1 MVSNISYSAA
11 KFFGQELEHMWN
23 KESWSEALEKNEVI
37 VCTAAILQKCL
48 SQGFITISRISL
60 LIFDEA
66 HHAKKNH
73 AYARI
78 VKDYYLREPDTDKR
92 PRILGMTAS
101 PVDGKTDVKAA
112 ATNLEY
118 LLCSDIAT
126 VSSGRLTEELGKKG
140 HEEIKIPFPP
150 LDDGQDTDLMRKMG
164 SLLEADVILDRY
176 VRFAKSCLLEL
187 GPWCADRFWKLC
199 FAEDQMPSIMAR
211 AENFAQQY
219 RGTIIFCRQD
229 QNPVSIVHKV
239 YGIIKEHPL
248 PALKPDSN
256 HLSHK
261 AMLLVSIL
269 GDYFREPGDHKCIV
283 FVEKRNTA
291 MMLAD
296 AFKQLQNHVPY
307 LKPTY
312 LVGYHAD
319 SGPLTMS
326 YRDAVLTIHR
336 FKQGEYNCLFASS
349 VAEEGLDIPDCD
361 IVVRFDL
368 CNSMIQYIQSRGR
381 ARHKNS
387 KYITM
392 YERDNWEHTK
402 RLAQASQDAATLR
415 RFCAML
421 PSDRRLDS
429 DLASRQNLHEYSAQ
443 PSCVIKSSGAKLT
456 FTDSLQVL
464 ASFVSS
470 FQERGHA
477 NLVPEYVVMIFG
489 KKYVAQVILPDKS
502 PIQVK
507 RGHPQPSKHAAK
519 CSAAF
524 ELCRDLIREKYIDE
538 YLQPIFK
545 KKLPA
550 MRDARLAIS
559 SNKKAQYNMLLKPAV
574 WSRVGPVE
582 KLYCTAITI
591 EDPAV
596 IGRPTC
602 PLLLLTRDP
611 LPTLPGISLFFGGG
625 DKTLVQQTQLL
636 GSLSVAEGAKNG
648 TTVLECLRIFTLRV
662 FQDVFSK
669 NFKATAEELPYFL
682 IPCEKGHE
690 FNFSRTDPR
699 DAIDWGAIR
708 TVIENE
714 NLELSTKDP
723 ENFYRD
729 RFILD
734 PYDGGRK
741 LYSVRVRKDLKPS
754 DPVPEGVPA
763 PRYRGWKTL
772 EHNIREYSVS
782 IWSRTRAAR
791 VWKEH
796 QPVVE
801 AEIVSLRRNL
811 LDDFD
816 EDREVAKNCFVI
828 MEPLRVSAVSVT
840 LEEFRAE
847 LTQTAF
853 HARCRHGF
861 RLPCNHPPN
870 RRASHCVGC
879 LCQARTDDPAKTGS
893 RGGNEGQRQLRR
905 CAGGKDKLPRGHGK
919 QLRATRISR
928 RLLPQNGHYHCS
940 VYAEPGPE
948 RVCLPRGAHASDLQ
962 QEFV

>member
-1 MVSNISYSAA
+1 MEN
-11 KFFGQELEHMWN
+11 
-23 KESWSEALEKNEVI
+23 NEII

-48 SQGFITISRISL
+48 AQGFITISRINL

-78 VKDYYLREPDTDKR
+78 VKDYYLREPDTDQR

-112 ATNLEY
+112 ATNLEF

-126 VSSGRLTEELGKKG
+126 VSSGRLTEELGQKG

-150 LDDGQDTDLMRKMG
+150 LDNGQDTDLMRKMG

-176 VRFAKSCLLEL
+176 VKFSKSCLLEL

-199 FAEDQMPSIMAR
+199 FAEEQMPSIIAR

-219 RGTIIFCRQD
+219 RGTIIFCRED

-239 YGIIKEHPL
+239 YDIIKEHPL
-248 PALKPDSN
+248 PSLSPDSN
-256 HLSHK
+256 YLSHK
-261 AMLLVSIL
+261 SLLLVSIL
-269 GDYFREPGDHKCIV
+269 RDYFREPGDHKCIV

-291 MMLAD
+291 MMLAETS
-296 AFKQLQNHVPY
+296 KQLLNHVPY
-307 LKPTY
+307 LKPAY

-361 IVVRFDL
+361 IVIRFDL
-368 CNSMIQYIQSRGR
+368 CNSMIQYIQSKGR
-381 ARHKNS
+381 ARHKQS

-402 RLAQASQDAATLR
+402 RLAQTSQDAATLR

-429 DLASRQNLHEYSAQ
+429 DQECRRNLHEYSAQ
-443 PSCVIKSSGAKLT
+443 PSCMVKSSGAKLT

-477 NLVPEYVVMIFG
+477 NLVPEYVMMTFG
-489 KKYVAQVILPDKS
+489 KDYVAQVILPDKS

-524 ELCRDLIREKYIDE
+524 ELCQDLIREKYIDE
-538 YLQPIFK
+538 NLQPIFK

-550 MRDARLAIS
+550 MRNARLAIS
-559 SNKKAQYNMLLKPAV
+559 SNKKAQYKMLLKPAV
-574 WSRVGPVE
+574 WSRIGPLE
-582 KLYCTAITI
+582 KLYCTAITL
-591 EDPAV
+591 ENPAV

-611 LPTLPGISLFFGGG
+611 LPALPGIPLFFGGG
-625 DKTLVQQTQLL
+625 DNSVVQQTRLS
-636 GSLSVAEGAKNG
+636 GTLSVSGDANEGA
-648 TTVLECLRIFTLRV
+648 TILEGLRVFTLRI

-669 NFKATAEELPYFL
+669 SFEATADVLPYFL
-682 IPCEKGHE
+682 VPSGKGHQ
-690 FNFSRTDPR
+690 FDFAQMNPR
-699 DAIDWGAIR
+699 DAIDWDAIR
-708 TVIENE
+708 TVTESE
-714 NLELSTKDP
+714 NLELGTEDT
-723 ENFYRD
+723 EVFYSD
-729 RFILD
+729 KFVID

-791 VWKEH
+791 VWKED

-816 EDREVAKNCFVI
+816 EDREATKNCFVI
-828 MEPLRVSAVSVT
+828 MEPLRISAVSAT
-840 LEEFRAE
+840 PGELRDRADPDSFPRTWSPW
-847 LTQTAF
+847 L
-853 HARCRHGF
+853 
-861 RLPCNHPPN
+861 LPF
-870 RRASHCVGC
+870 
-879 LCQARTDDPAKTGS
+879 
-893 RGGNEGQRQLRR
+893 
-905 CAGGKDKLPRGHGK
+905 PRSSTES
-919 QLRATRISR
+919 TRISLR
-928 RLLPQNGHYHCS
+928 WMPVRS
-940 VYAEPGPE
+940 SA
-948 RVCLPRGAHASDLQ
+948 
-962 QEFV
+962 

>member
-1 MVSNISYSAA
+1 MTSNLPYPVA
-11 KFFGQELEHMWN
+11 KFFGQELEHRWN
-23 KESWSEALEKNEVI
+23 KEHWAQALEKNEII

-48 SQGFITISRISL
+48 SQEFITISRINL

-92 PRILGMTAS
+92 PRVLGMTAS

-126 VSSGRLTEELGKKG
+126 VSSGRLTEELGQKG
-140 HEEIKIPFPP
+140 HEEIKIPFPQ
-150 LDDGQDTDLMRKMG
+150 LEHQQDTDLMRKMG

-176 VRFAKSCLLEL
+176 VKFAKSCLLEL

-199 FAEDQMPSIMAR
+199 FAEDQMPSIIAR

-219 RGTIIFCRQD
+219 RGTIVFCRED
-229 QNPVSIVHKV
+229 QNPVKIVHKA
-239 YGIIKEHPL
+239 YDIIKQHPL
-248 PALKPDSN
+248 PPLKLDSN
-256 HLSHK
+256 YLSHK
-261 AMLLVSIL
+261 TLLLVSIL

-291 MMLAD
+291 MMLAET
-296 AFKQLQNHVPY
+296 FRQLQNHVPY
-307 LKPTY
+307 LKPAY

-336 FKQGEYNCLFASS
+336 FKKGEDNCLFASS

-361 IVVRFDL
+361 IVIRFDL
-368 CNSMIQYIQSRGR
+368 CNSMIQYIQSKGR
-381 ARHKNS
+381 ARHENS

-429 DLASRQNLHEYSAQ
+429 DQECRRNLHEYSAQ

-477 NLVPEYVVMIFG
+477 NLVPEYVVMTFG
-489 KKYVAQVILPDKS
+489 KEYVAQVILPDKS

-507 RGHPQPSKHAAK
+507 RGYPQPSKHAAK

-524 ELCRDLIREKYIDE
+524 ELCQDLIREKYIDE
-538 YLQPIFK
+538 HLQPIFT

-550 MRDARLAIS
+550 MRNARLAIS
-559 SNKKAQYNMLLKPAV
+559 SNKKAQYKMLLKPAV

-582 KLYCTAITI
+582 RLYCTAITI
-591 EDPAV
+591 ENPAV
-596 IGRPTC
+596 ISKSSC

-611 LPTLPGISLFFGGG
+611 LPALPGIPLFFGGG
-625 DKTLVQQTQLL
+625 DNSVAQQTQLL
-636 GSLSVAEGAKNG
+636 GTLDVAEDVKDGIAI
-648 TTVLECLRIFTLRV
+648 LEGLRIFTLRI

-669 NFKATAEELPYFL
+669 SFEATAEELPYFVA
-682 IPCEKGHE
+682 PSGKGHE
-690 FNFSRTDPR
+690 FDFSQIKPQDAVDW
-699 DAIDWGAIR
+699 DAIRIVTESED
-708 TVIENE
+708 
-714 NLELSTKDP
+714 LELGVEDP
-723 ENFYRD
+723 QDFYRD

-763 PRYRGWKTL
+763 PRFKGWKTL

-782 IWSRTRAAR
+782 IWSRARATR
-791 VWKEH
+791 VWKED
-796 QPVVE
+796 QPVLE

-816 EDREVAKNCFVI
+816 EDREVTKNCFVI
-828 MEPLRVSAVSVT
+828 MEPLKISAVSAH
-840 LEEFRAE
+840 LE
-847 LTQTAF
+847 T
-853 HARCRHGF
+853 
-861 RLPCNHPPN
+861 P
-870 RRASHCVGC
+870 
-879 LCQARTDDPAKTGS
+879 
-893 RGGNEGQRQLRR
+893 GQR
-905 CAGGKDKLPRGHGK
+905 
-919 QLRATRISR
+919 
-928 RLLPQNGHYHCS
+928 
-940 VYAEPGPE
+940 
-948 RVCLPRGAHASDLQ
+948 
-962 QEFV
+962 

>member
-1 MVSNISYSAA
+1 MDQQWSAVTSNLPYPVA
-11 KFFGQELEHMWN
+11 KFFGQELEHRWN
-23 KESWSEALEKNEVI
+23 KEHWAQALEKNEII

-48 SQGFITISRISL
+48 SQEFITISRINL

-92 PRILGMTAS
+92 PRVLGMTAS

-126 VSSGRLTEELGKKG
+126 VSSGRLTEELGQKS
-140 HEEIKIPFPP
+140 HEEIKIPFPQ
-150 LDDGQDTDLMRKMG
+150 LEHQQDTDLMRKMG

-176 VRFAKSCLLEL
+176 VKFAKSCLLEL

-199 FAEDQMPSIMAR
+199 FAEDQMPSIIAR
-211 AENFAQQY
+211 AEDCAQQY
-219 RGTIIFCRQD
+219 RGTIVFCRED
-229 QNPVSIVHKV
+229 QNPVKIVHKV
-239 YGIIKEHPL
+239 YDIIKQHPL
-248 PALKPDSN
+248 PPLRLDSN
-256 HLSHK
+256 YLSHK
-261 AMLLVSIL
+261 TLLLVSIL

-291 MMLAD
+291 MMLAET
-296 AFKQLQNHVPY
+296 FRQLQNHVPY
-307 LKPTY
+307 LKPAY

-336 FKQGEYNCLFASS
+336 FKKGEDNCLFASS
-349 VAEEGLDIPDCD
+349 IAEEGLDIPDCD
-361 IVVRFDL
+361 IVIRFDL
-368 CNSMIQYIQSRGR
+368 CNSMIQYIQSKGR
-381 ARHKNS
+381 ARHENS

-429 DLASRQNLHEYSAQ
+429 DQECRQNLHEYSAQ

-477 NLVPEYVVMIFG
+477 KLVPEYVVMTFG
-489 KKYVAQVILPDKS
+489 KEYVAQVILPDKS

-507 RGHPQPSKHAAK
+507 RGYPQPSKHAAK

-524 ELCRDLIREKYIDE
+524 ELCQDLIREKYIDE
-538 YLQPIFK
+538 HLQPIFT

-550 MRDARLAIS
+550 MRNARLAIS
-559 SNKKAQYNMLLKPAV
+559 SNKKAQYKMLLKPAV
-574 WSRVGPVE
+574 WSCVGPVE
-582 KLYCTAITI
+582 RLYCTAITI
-591 EDPAV
+591 ENPAV
-596 IGRPTC
+596 ISKPSC

-611 LPTLPGISLFFGGG
+611 LPALPGIPLFFGGG
-625 DKTLVQQTQLL
+625 DNSVAQQTQLL
-636 GSLSVAEGAKNG
+636 GTLDVAEDVKEGIAI
-648 TTVLECLRIFTLRV
+648 LEGLRIFTLRI

-669 NFKATAEELPYFL
+669 SFEATSEELPYFVV
-682 IPCEKGHE
+682 PSGKGHE
-690 FNFSRTDPR
+690 FDFSQIKPQDAVDW
-699 DAIDWGAIR
+699 DAIRIVTESED
-708 TVIENE
+708 
-714 NLELSTKDP
+714 LELGVEDP
-723 ENFYRD
+723 EDFYRD

-763 PRYRGWKTL
+763 PRFKGWKTL

-782 IWSRTRAAR
+782 IWSRARATR
-791 VWKEH
+791 VWKVD
-796 QPVVE
+796 QPVLE

-816 EDREVAKNCFVI
+816 EDREVTKNCFVI
-828 MEPLRVSAVSVT
+828 MEPLKISAVSAH
-840 LEEFRAE
+840 LE
-847 LTQTAF
+847 T
-853 HARCRHGF
+853 
-861 RLPCNHPPN
+861 P
-870 RRASHCVGC
+870 
-879 LCQARTDDPAKTGS
+879 
-893 RGGNEGQRQLRR
+893 GQR
-905 CAGGKDKLPRGHGK
+905 
-919 QLRATRISR
+919 
-928 RLLPQNGHYHCS
+928 
-940 VYAEPGPE
+940 
-948 RVCLPRGAHASDLQ
+948 
-962 QEFV
+962 

>member
-1 MVSNISYSAA
+1 MVDQQWSAVVSNLPYPVA
-11 KFFGQELEHMWN
+11 KFFGQELEHRWN
-23 KESWSEALEKNEVI
+23 KEHWTEVLEKNEII

-48 SQGFITISRISL
+48 SQGFIAISRINL
-60 LIFDEA
+60 LVFDEA

-78 VKDYYLREPDTDKR
+78 VKDYYLREPDTEKR

-126 VSSGRLTEELGKKG
+126 VSSGRLAKELGQKG
-140 HEEIKIPFPP
+140 HEKIELSFPP
-150 LDDGQDTDLMRKMG
+150 LEYGEETDLMRKMG
-164 SLLEADVILDRY
+164 SLLEAAVILNRY
-176 VRFAKSCLLEL
+176 VKFARSCLLEL

-199 FAEDQMPSIMAR
+199 FAEDQMPSIIAR

-219 RGTIIFCRQD
+219 SGTIFCRDD

-239 YGIIKEHPL
+239 YDIIKEYPL
-248 PALKPDSN
+248 PALKRNSN

-261 AMLLVSIL
+261 TLLLFSIL
-269 GDYFREPGDHKCIV
+269 GGYFRKPEDHKCIV

-296 AFKQLQNHVPY
+296 TFRQLQNHVPY
-307 LKPTY
+307 LKPAY
-312 LVGYHAD
+312 IVGYHAD
-319 SGPLTMS
+319 SGPSTMS

-336 FKQGEYNCLFASS
+336 FKQGEYNCLFASP

-361 IVVRFDL
+361 IVIRFDL
-368 CNSMIQYIQSRGR
+368 CNSMIQYVQSRGR

-387 KYITM
+387 KYITI
-392 YERDNWEHTK
+392 YERDNWEHKK
-402 RLAQASQDAATLR
+402 RLAQVSQDAATLR

-429 DLASRQNLHEYSAQ
+429 DQDCRRNLHDYSAQ

-464 ASFVSS
+464 ASFISS

-477 NLVPEYVVMIFG
+477 NLVPEYVVITFG
-489 KKYVAQVILPDKS
+489 KEYVAQVILPDKS

-507 RGHPQPSKHAAK
+507 HGHPQPSKHAAK

-524 ELCRDLIREKYIDE
+524 ELCQDLIREKYIDE
-538 YLQPIFK
+538 HLQPIFK

-550 MRDARLAIS
+550 MRNARLAIS
-559 SNKKAQYNMLLKPAV
+559 SNKKARYNMLLKPAV

-582 KLYCTAITI
+582 KLYCTAITM
-591 EDPAV
+591 ENPGV

-611 LPTLPGISLFFGGG
+611 LPTLPGIPLFFGG
-625 DKTLVQQTQLL
+625 DDNSVVQQTQLS
-636 GSLSVAEGAKNG
+636 GTLSVAEGAKDG
-648 TTVLECLRIFTLRV
+648 TTILESLRIFTLRI

-669 NFKATAEELPYFL
+669 IFEATAEELPYFL
-682 IPCEKGHE
+682 VPSGKGHE
-690 FNFSRTDPR
+690 FDFSRTDPR
-699 DAIDWGAIR
+699 DAIDWDAIR
-708 TVIENE
+708 TVAENE
-714 NLELSTKDP
+714 NLELGTQDP
-723 ENFYRD
+723 EAFYKD
-729 RFILD
+729 RFVLD

-741 LYSVRVRKDLKPS
+741 LYSVRVRKELRPS

-782 IWSRTRAAR
+782 IWSRTRSAR
-791 VWKEH
+791 VWKED

-801 AEIVSLRRNL
+801 AEMVSLRRNL

-816 EDREVAKNCFVI
+816 EDREVTNNCFVI
-828 MEPLRVSAVSVT
+828 MEPLRISAVSST
-840 LEEFRAE
+840 LEEFRAA
-847 LTQTAF
+847 LTKTASN
-853 HARCRHGF
+853 ARGRHGLCLS
-861 RLPCNHPPN
+861 RNHTPN
-870 RRASHCVGC
+870 RRASHCIGC
-879 LCQARTDDPAKTGS
+879 LCQARADDPAEAGS
-893 RGGNEGQRQLRR
+893 RGGNEGQRQ
-905 CAGGKDKLPRGHGK
+905 
-919 QLRATRISR
+919 S
-928 RLLPQNGHYHCS
+928 
-940 VYAEPGPE
+940 
-948 RVCLPRGAHASDLQ
+948 
-962 QEFV
+962 

>member
-1 MVSNISYSAA
+1 MDQQWSAVVSNLPYPVA
-11 KFFGQELEHMWN
+11 KFFGQELEHRWN
-23 KESWSEALEKNEVI
+23 KAHWTEALEKNEII

-48 SQGFITISRISL
+48 SQGFITMSRINL

-101 PVDGKTDVKAA
+101 PADGKTEVKAA

-126 VSSGRLTEELGKKG
+126 VSSGRLTKELGQKS
-140 HEEIKIPFPP
+140 HEEIKIPFPQ
-150 LDDGQDTDLMRKMG
+150 LAHQQDTDLMRKMG

-176 VRFAKSCLLEL
+176 VKFAKSCLLEL
-187 GPWCADRFWKLC
+187 GQWCADRFWKLC
-199 FAEDQMPSIMAR
+199 FAEDQMPSIIAR

-219 RGTIIFCRQD
+219 RGTIVFCRDD
-229 QNPVSIVHKV
+229 QNPVKIVHKV
-239 YGIIKEHPL
+239 YDIIKKHPL
-248 PALKPDSN
+248 PLLRLDSN

-261 AMLLVSIL
+261 TLLLVSIL

-291 MMLAD
+291 MMLAET
-296 AFKQLQNHVPY
+296 FQQLQNHVPY
-307 LKPTY
+307 LKPAY

-336 FKQGEYNCLFASS
+336 FKQGEDNCLFASS

-361 IVVRFDL
+361 IVIRFDL
-368 CNSMIQYIQSRGR
+368 CNSMIQYIQSKGR
-381 ARHKNS
+381 ARHENS

-429 DLASRQNLHEYSAQ
+429 DQECRQDLHEYSAQ

-464 ASFVSS
+464 VSFVSS

-477 NLVPEYVVMIFG
+477 NLVPEYVVMTFG
-489 KKYVAQVILPDKS
+489 KEYVAQVILPDKS
-502 PIQVK
+502 PVQVK
-507 RGHPQPSKHAAK
+507 RGYPQPSKHAAK

-524 ELCRDLIREKYIDE
+524 GLCQDLIREKYIDE
-538 YLQPIFK
+538 HLQPIFK

-550 MRDARLAIS
+550 MRNARLAIS
-559 SNKKAQYNMLLKPAV
+559 SNKKAQYKMLLKPAV
-574 WSRVGPVE
+574 WSRAGPVE

-591 EDPAV
+591 ENPAV
-596 IGRPTC
+596 ISKPTC

-611 LPTLPGISLFFGGG
+611 LPALPGVPLFFGGG
-625 DKTLVQQTQLL
+625 DNSVAQQTQLL
-636 GSLSVAEGAKNG
+636 GTLDVAEDVKEG
-648 TTVLECLRIFTLRV
+648 TTILEGLRVFTLRI

-669 NFKATAEELPYFL
+669 IFEATAEELPYFVV
-682 IPCEKGHE
+682 PSGKGHE
-690 FNFSRTDPR
+690 FDFSQTKPLS
-699 DAIDWGAIR
+699 AIDWDALRIV
-708 TVIENE
+708 TESK
-714 NLELSTKDP
+714 NLELSTECP
-723 ENFYRD
+723 EDFYRD

-763 PRYRGWKTL
+763 PRFRHWKTV

-782 IWSRTRAAR
+782 IWSRARATR
-791 VWKEH
+791 VWKDD

-816 EDREVAKNCFVI
+816 EDREVTKNCFVI
-828 MEPLRVSAVSVT
+828 MEPLEISAVSAT
-840 LEEFRAE
+840 FGKLRAA
-847 LTQTAF
+847 LTKPAL
-853 HARCRHGF
+853 HAGSRHGLCLS
-861 RLPCNHPPN
+861 RDNPQN
-870 RRASHCVGC
+870 RPASYCVGC
-879 LCQARTDDPAKTGS
+879 L
-893 RGGNEGQRQLRR
+893 
-905 CAGGKDKLPRGHGK
+905 
-919 QLRATRISR
+919 
-928 RLLPQNGHYHCS
+928 
-940 VYAEPGPE
+940 
-948 RVCLPRGAHASDLQ
+948 
-962 QEFV
+962 